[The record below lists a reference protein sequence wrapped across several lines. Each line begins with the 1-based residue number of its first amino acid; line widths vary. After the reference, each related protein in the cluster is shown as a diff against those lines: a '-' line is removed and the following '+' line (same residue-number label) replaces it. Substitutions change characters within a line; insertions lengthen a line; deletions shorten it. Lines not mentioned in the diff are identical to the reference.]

1 MVHRSRNGRL
11 RGLTAAAAL
20 AALTVFGTYAAPALA
35 ASEPEEPLMLA
46 VTTFTGTTA
55 TFEGEPNPTKLEK
68 AGYEFLYVPG
78 NTVCQGSITPPGPEI
93 SRPAGTKVTEPV
105 VGLEGS
111 TTYTVCM
118 DASIT
123 EGAATEKTASNTVT
137 FKTLPEKPLVIL
149 EQSKVRSPSETTVEA
164 QVNPENQPTTSCVFE
179 YKQGTEAAK
188 TAACEQPLGGSGLE
202 IASAKLSGL
211 LGGKTYSYHV
221 IIKNATGKEEGA
233 VEHFTTRPGESHT
246 QSIDPGDSINAV
258 SCVPQSADCV
268 VSDSK
273 GNALYSTDVSAGA
286 AATWTPWSGPVGI
299 DPAPGYAV
307 ACPATSLCVLADGE
321 AEEPGAGGSVYYAT
335 SLGGAWTKAFEPTYG
350 VDAISCASTSRC
362 VAGQLLGFISYTMKP
377 ASGEWFALEKMG
389 SGAMTA
395 VDCFTSSFC
404 ATVDSSGHV
413 YVANTAAKIDEQA
426 GWKSTHVDGT
436 DALHGIACTSMTS
449 CFAVD
454 GEGNVLDLTIN
465 GSGEATVST
474 HNIDGTN
481 DLTAIT
487 CTGFSCATVDKQGNV
502 FVSGNGGVSW
512 SKEIAT
518 GTDLTSVSCASSA
531 LCLTADTTGN
541 VVAFTTPSSEYQL
554 SVFVSGEGKVES
566 SPAGIVCEAEA
577 CPSHEFEGAVTLTA
591 TPKPG
596 YVLAGWLGCKHSG
609 PDTCEIATPT
619 SEVTAVFVKQGT
631 EGKEGKEGKE
641 GPTGNEGKAGATG
654 PAGEKGATGAQGP
667 AGPTGPAGKEGRAGK
682 VEVVTCTKKGKKQRC
697 TTKLVSGTAKFTTPG
712 LAARAKL
719 SRHGVVYAAGTART
733 ARGRMS
739 LRLAPLRSLRPG
751 KYMLTLITGAGK
763 HETIRSESFTL
774 S

>member
-11 RGLTAAAAL
+11 RRLTAAVGLAAL
-20 AALTVFGTYAAPALA
+20 AVFGSYAAPALA
-35 ASEPEEPLMLA
+35 ASPEEPLMLA

-55 TFEGEPNPTKLEK
+55 TFEGEPNPTTVEK

-93 SRPAGTKVTEPV
+93 SRPAGTKVSEPV

-123 EGAATEKTASNTVT
+123 EGAATERTASNTVT

-188 TAACEQPLGGSGLE
+188 TAVCEQPLGGSGLE
-202 IASAKLSGL
+202 IASAKLPGL

-221 IIKNATGKEEGA
+221 IIKNATGKAEGA
-233 VEHFTTRPGESHT
+233 VEDFTTLTGESHT
-246 QSIDPGDSINAV
+246 QSIDPGNSINAV

-268 VSDSK
+268 VTDSV
-273 GNALYSTDVSAGA
+273 GNALYSTDVSVSAS
-286 AATWTPWSGPVGI
+286 ATWTPWSGPAGI
-299 DPAPGYAV
+299 EPSEAV
-307 ACPATSLCVLADGE
+307 ACPAASLCTIAAGH

-362 VAGQLLGFISYTMKP
+362 VAGQLLGFINYTMKP

-404 ATVDSSGHV
+404 ATVDSAGHV
-413 YVANTAAKIDEQA
+413 HVANTAAKIDEQA
-426 GWKSTHVDGT
+426 GWKSTDVDGT
-436 DALHGIACTSMTS
+436 TALNGIACTSRTS

-454 GEGNVLDLTIN
+454 GEGNVLDLRIN
-465 GSGEATVST
+465 GSGEATVSM
-474 HNIDGTN
+474 HNIDATN

-487 CTGFSCATVDKQGNV
+487 CTGFTCATVDNQGNV
-502 FVSGNGGVSW
+502 LVSGNGGVSW
-512 SKEIAT
+512 SRELET

-541 VVAFTTPSSEYQL
+541 VVAFTAPSSEYEL

-577 CPSHEFEGAVTLTA
+577 CPSHQFEGAVTLTA

-631 EGKEGKEGKE
+631 EGKEGKAGKE
-641 GPTGNEGKAGATG
+641 GPAGNEGKAGATG
-654 PAGEKGATGAQGP
+654 LAGEKGATGAQGP
-667 AGPTGPAGKEGRAGK
+667 AGPSGEEGPAGK
-682 VEVVTCTKKGKKQRC
+682 VELVTCTKKGKKQHC
-697 TTKLVSGTAKFTTPG
+697 TSKTESGTVSFTTSSEH
-712 LAARAKL
+712 ATL
-719 SRHGVVYAAGTART
+719 SRHAAVYAIGSAASV
-733 ARGRMS
+733 RGHLN
-739 LRLAPLRSLRPG
+739 LRLLPLRSLRPG
-751 KYMLTLITGAGK
+751 KYTLTLISGAGK
-763 HETIRSESFTL
+763 HETIRSESFAL